1 MSGLLSLAQR
11 AARTEQ
17 DHGFSEYRG
26 GEGAQLTGGRNSEN
40 ALLDGSPDSLR
51 VAVAPPREL

>member
-17 DHGFSEYRG
+17 DHGFSEYR

-51 VAVAPPREL
+51 VAVAREL